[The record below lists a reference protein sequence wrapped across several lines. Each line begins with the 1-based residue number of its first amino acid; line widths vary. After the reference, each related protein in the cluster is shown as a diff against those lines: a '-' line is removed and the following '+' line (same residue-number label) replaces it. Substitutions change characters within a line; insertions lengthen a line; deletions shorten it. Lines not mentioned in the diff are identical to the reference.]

1 MGKRVK
7 HPLAHQ
13 LRTTAVLGTAALLLA
28 TAACGSPGEE
38 DPAAGQSAAE
48 PTSPVTLTWQAAPFG
63 NRADDARV
71 WLVEE
76 FEAEHPNID
85 IEVISA
91 PTNVDTNRASLAT
104 QIMGGASTPDIYN
117 GDVAWAAQLADN
129 GLALPVD
136 RYLPEDYFDGFDPA
150 VVEGATFEDQV
161 FGIPLTLDQSF
172 LYYRKDLL
180 EKHGLPVPGTWQ
192 EVAEQA
198 RTLQDAGEVAEGITW
213 QGASYEG
220 LTAVTNEFVASAGG
234 SLVNEDLSEGLIDSP
249 EATEAVEF
257 MRDLV
262 ADGTSPRGVPTY
274 QEPQSLQTFTNG
286 DAAFMRNWA
295 YAYATAENEETSGI
309 AGKVGVTSMP
319 AFGDGDTNAASVGGW
334 NVYVNPHTEQ
344 LGASLT
350 FLKWLTSAETQ
361 TDLAKRS
368 STIPTLDAVRE
379 AADVQVLSPV
389 IVASAGND
397 LVARP
402 TASPYYPQIS
412 QSIYGQVNGI
422 LAGTTETGAGLE
434 AARNGIRSALEGRS
448 L

>member
-1 MGKRVK
+1 M
-7 HPLAHQ
+7 
-13 LRTTAVLGTAALLLA
+13 LLLA
-28 TAACGSPGEE
+28 SAACSAPGNE
-38 DPAAGQSAAE
+38 DPVAGQSTSE
-48 PTSPVTLTWQAAPFG
+48 PTEPVTITWQAAPFG

-76 FEAEHPNID
+76 FEAGHPNIE

-117 GDVAWAAQLADN
+117 GDVAWAAQLADS

-136 RYLPEDYFDGFDPA
+136 QYLAPDYFDGFDPA
-150 VVEGATFEDQV
+150 VVEGATYEGRV

-172 LYYRKDLL
+172 LYYRADLL

-192 EVAEQA
+192 EVAGQA
-198 RTLQDAGEVAEGITW
+198 RLLQEAGEVSEGITW

-220 LTAVTNEFVASAGG
+220 LTAVTNEFVAAAGG
-234 SLVNEDLSEGLIDSP
+234 SLVNEDLTEDRIDSP
-249 EATEAVEF
+249 EALEAVEF
-257 MRDLV
+257 MRGLI

-295 YAYATAENEETSGI
+295 YAYATAENEKTSAI

-319 AFGDGDTNAASVGGW
+319 AFGDKGINAASVGGW

-344 LGASLT
+344 LGASLA
-350 FLKWLTSAETQ
+350 FLTWLTSEETQ
-361 TDLAKRS
+361 TQLAKRS
-368 STIPTLDAVRE
+368 STIPTLDAVRASAE
-379 AADVQVLSPV
+379 VQALSPV

-412 QSIYGQVNGI
+412 QSVYGQINGI
-422 LAGTTETGAGLE
+422 LAGTRDTAGGLE
-434 AARNGIRSALEGRS
+434 AAGSSIQSALEGRS

>member
-1 MGKRVK
+1 M
-7 HPLAHQ
+7 
-13 LRTTAVLGTAALLLA
+13 
-28 TAACGSPGEE
+28 
-38 DPAAGQSAAE
+38 AGQSTSE
-48 PTSPVTLTWQAAPFG
+48 PDSPVTITWQAAPFG

-76 FEAEHPNID
+76 FEAEHPTID
-85 IEVISA
+85 VEVISA

-104 QIMGGASTPDIYN
+104 QILGGAATPDIYN
-117 GDVAWAAQLADN
+117 GDVAWAAQLADS

-136 RYLPEDYFDGFDPA
+136 EYLAPDYFDGFDPA
-150 VVEGATFEDQV
+150 VVKGATYEEQV

-180 EKHGLPVPGTWQ
+180 EKHGLPVPATWQ

-198 RTLQDAGEVAEGITW
+198 RILQEAGEVREGFTW

-220 LTAVTNEFVASAGG
+220 LTAVTNEFVAAAGG
-234 SLVNEDLSEGLIDSP
+234 SLVNDELTEGRIDSP
-249 EATEAVEF
+249 EAVEAVDF
-257 MRDLV
+257 MRALV

-295 YAYATAENEETSGI
+295 YAYATAENEKTSSI

-319 AFGDGDTNAASVGGW
+319 AFGESDINAASVGGW

-350 FLKWLTSAETQ
+350 FLTWLTSEGTQ
-361 TDLAKRS
+361 TQLAKRS

-379 AADVQVLSPV
+379 SPEVQALSPV

-402 TASPYYPQIS
+402 TSSPYYPQVS
-412 QSIYGQVNGI
+412 QSIYGQINSI
-422 LAGTTETGAGLE
+422 LAGTRDTADGLE
-434 AARNGIRSALEGRS
+434 AASSGIQSALEGRS